1 VRAAHRKTIFNTG
14 ETNTMNAD
22 NKMDWAKLLA
32 EAITEPGKIS
42 DAYRRFHGY
51 SLGNRFWA
59 FIQCTL
65 RGITPGPLAT
75 FNRWK
80 DLGRTVQKGQKAISL
95 CMPVTCKRKQ
105 TDEAGNETEASFQ
118 FFFIK
123 NNWFVLAQTE
133 GQDYTPEPRPE
144 WNETRAL
151 EILNIT
157 KVPFAS
163 MNGNAQ
169 GYAAPARQISVSP
182 LAVNPFKTLFH
193 ELAHITLGHVE
204 ALTLTDGEHV
214 ERNIMEVEAES
225 VAMLCCASLELPG
238 VEYSRGYIQSW
249 AQGQRISD
257 KSAQRIFSA
266 ADKIL
271 RAGMVEKPET
281 A

>member
-1 VRAAHRKTIFNTG
+1 MST
-14 ETNTMNAD
+14 E
-22 NKMDWAKLLA
+22 NKMDWAKLLT
-32 EAITEPGKIS
+32 EAITEPGKVS

-59 FIQCTL
+59 LMQCVA

-80 DLGRTVQKGQKAISL
+80 QLGRTVQKGQKAISL
-95 CMPVTCKRKQ
+95 CMPVTCKRTH
-105 TDEAGNETEASFQ
+105 TDEAGNETEGTFQ
-118 FFFIK
+118 LFMIK
-123 NNWFVLAQTE
+123 KNWFVLSQTE
-133 GQDYTPEPRPE
+133 GQDYTPEPLPE
-144 WNETRAL
+144 WNEAQAL
-151 EILNIT
+151 SVLNIN
-157 KVPFAS
+157 KVPFAI
-163 MNGNAQ
+163 MNGNAH
-169 GYAAPARQISVSP
+169 GYAAPNRTISVSP
-182 LAVNPFKTLFH
+182 LATHPFKTLLH

-204 ALTLTDGEHV
+204 ALTLSDGEHM

-225 VAMLCCASLELPG
+225 VAMLCCASLQLPG

-249 AQGQRISD
+249 AKGQPISD

-271 RAGMVEKPET
+271 KAGIVQEEPET